1 MGARGLRHG
10 AGCRSVHRSGFLER
24 LKHLMD
30 WIELLVHD
38 LGGDSRDGL
47 AIVRTLHDGLLSV
60 PVSSGGGGIVLAL
73 FE

>member
-1 MGARGLRHG
+1 
-10 AGCRSVHRSGFLER
+10 
-24 LKHLMD
+24 MD